1 MRAFILV
8 DDADSMSEFS
18 DELVIL
24 LTEPEE
30 ENEDFSSVL
39 SSLPSLSS
47 VYNKNENESKCVGIV
62 FGDKFIPTKPKA
74 GNVKEWMK
82 KSVWGEAGMDK
93 ESKEM
98 EEMIMKA
105 IQEEK
110 ARMKAEALAK
120 AMKIVKEEEARME
133 EEENE
138 MDMKRQKI
146 DEKEEVREAEK
157 EVEVKEERIPEE
169 TKKEEVNTKEEKTD
183 VKEESMEERTT
194 EEETKREEATNT
206 KEERT
211 TEETKKEEEMK
222 TRETKEERVPEE
234 TKKEEVKAKEE
245 TMKTEEIKK
254 EEVKTTEEEEANA
267 EKEPTQ
273 TEETEEAVVAS
284 EAKNPPTVSQNEEP
298 NSFAAVNEETKTDE
312 AEEGLPVQTE
322 QSKELLRD
330 CLGTIRQQING
341 VTVTLG
347 LRMGDSASTCTLVVC
362 RKGAYEKF
370 FNMQKDDVP
379 FTVRFMDKRYPFSVG
394 VESSMKEVRQR
405 AISVSS
411 VSSPYE

>member
-62 FGDKFIPTKPKA
+62 FGDRFIPTKPKA
-74 GNVKEWMK
+74 GKEWMK

-105 IQEEK
+105 IREEK
-110 ARMKAEALAK
+110 ARMK
-120 AMKIVKEEEARME
+120 EEEME
-133 EEENE
+133 
-138 MDMKRQKI
+138 MKTIRWKV
-146 DEKEEVREAEK
+146 DYDDEEVREAEK
-157 EVEVKEERIPEE
+157 EERVPEE

-194 EEETKREEATNT
+194 EEETKEEEVKTEIEVIT
-206 KEERT
+206 KE
-211 TEETKKEEEMK
+211 EETKKE
-222 TRETKEERVPEE
+222 
-234 TKKEEVKAKEE
+234 
-245 TMKTEEIKK
+245 

-284 EAKNPPTVSQNEEP
+284 EAKNPPTVIQNEEP
-298 NSFAAVNEETKTDE
+298 SNVIAVKEETKTDE

-322 QSKELLRD
+322 EQSKELLKD

-347 LRMGDSASTCTLVVC
+347 LRMGDLASTCTLVVC

-411 VSSPYE
+411 TSSLDE

>member
-62 FGDKFIPTKPKA
+62 FGDRFIPTKPKA
-74 GNVKEWMK
+74 GKEWMK
-82 KSVWGEAGMDK
+82 KSVRGEAGMDK
-93 ESKEM
+93 ESEEM

-105 IQEEK
+105 IREEK
-110 ARMKAEALAK
+110 ARMKEEAKAK

-157 EVEVKEERIPEE
+157 EVEVKEER
-169 TKKEEVNTKEEKTD
+169 
-183 VKEESMEERTT
+183 
-194 EEETKREEATNT
+194 
-206 KEERT
+206 
-211 TEETKKEEEMK
+211 
-222 TRETKEERVPEE
+222 VPEE
-234 TKKEEVKAKEE
+234 TREEVKTEIEVITKEE
-245 TMKTEEIKK
+245 ETKK
-254 EEVKTTEEEEANA
+254 EEVKTTEEEEASA
-267 EKEPTQ
+267 DKETTQ

-322 QSKELLRD
+322 EQSKELLRD

-347 LRMGDSASTCTLVVC
+347 LRMGDLASTCTLAVC

>member
-62 FGDKFIPTKPKA
+62 FGDRFIPTKPKA
-74 GNVKEWMK
+74 GKEWMK

-110 ARMKAEALAK
+110 ARMK
-120 AMKIVKEEEARME
+120 EE
-133 EEENE
+133 E
-138 MDMKRQKI
+138 MDMKTIRWKV
-146 DEKEEVREAEK
+146 DYDDEEVREAEK
-157 EVEVKEERIPEE
+157 EERVPEE

-194 EEETKREEATNT
+194 EEETK
-206 KEERT
+206 
-211 TEETKKEEEMK
+211 EEE
-222 TRETKEERVPEE
+222 VN
-234 TKKEEVKAKEE
+234 
-245 TMKTEEIKK
+245 TEI
-254 EEVKTTEEEEANA
+254 EVKTTKEEEASA

-284 EAKNPPTVSQNEEP
+284 EANNPPTVSQNEEP
-298 NSFAAVNEETKTDE
+298 SNVIAVKEETKTDE
-312 AEEGLPVQTE
+312 AEEGLPVQTEE

-394 VESSMKEVRQR
+394 VESSRKVVRQR

>member
-62 FGDKFIPTKPKA
+62 FGDRFIPTKPKA
-74 GNVKEWMK
+74 GKEWMK

-110 ARMKAEALAK
+110 ARMK
-120 AMKIVKEEEARME
+120 EEEME
-133 EEENE
+133 
-138 MDMKRQKI
+138 MKTIRWKV
-146 DEKEEVREAEK
+146 DYDDEEVREAEK
-157 EVEVKEERIPEE
+157 EERVPEE

-194 EEETKREEATNT
+194 EEETKE
-206 KEERT
+206 
-211 TEETKKEEEMK
+211 
-222 TRETKEERVPEE
+222 
-234 TKKEEVKAKEE
+234 EEVK
-245 TMKTEEIKK
+245 TEI
-254 EEVKTTEEEEANA
+254 EVKTTEEEEASA

-322 QSKELLRD
+322 EQSEELLRD

>member
-62 FGDKFIPTKPKA
+62 FGDRFIPTKPKA

-105 IQEEK
+105 IREEK
-110 ARMKAEALAK
+110 ARMKEEAKAR

-157 EVEVKEERIPEE
+157 EVEVKEKRIPEE
-169 TKKEEVNTKEEKTD
+169 TREEVNTNEETTRKEE
-183 VKEESMEERTT
+183 
-194 EEETKREEATNT
+194 A
-206 KEERT
+206 
-211 TEETKKEEEMK
+211 KEEE
-222 TRETKEERVPEE
+222 V
-234 TKKEEVKAKEE
+234 
-245 TMKTEEIKK
+245 KTEI
-254 EEVKTTEEEEANA
+254 EVKTTEEEEASA
-267 EKEPTQ
+267 DKEPTQ

-284 EAKNPPTVSQNEEP
+284 EANNPPTVIQNEETP
-298 NSFAAVNEETKTDE
+298 NVIAVKEETKTDE

-322 QSKELLRD
+322 EQSKELLKD

-411 VSSPYE
+411 TSSLDE

>member
-62 FGDKFIPTKPKA
+62 FGDRFIPTKPKA
-74 GNVKEWMK
+74 GKEWMK

-110 ARMKAEALAK
+110 ARMK
-120 AMKIVKEEEARME
+120 EEEME
-133 EEENE
+133 
-138 MDMKRQKI
+138 MKTIRWKV
-146 DEKEEVREAEK
+146 DYDDEEVREAEK
-157 EVEVKEERIPEE
+157 EERVPEE

-194 EEETKREEATNT
+194 EEETKE
-206 KEERT
+206 
-211 TEETKKEEEMK
+211 
-222 TRETKEERVPEE
+222 
-234 TKKEEVKAKEE
+234 
-245 TMKTEEIKK
+245 
-254 EEVKTTEEEEANA
+254 EEVKTEIEVKTTKEEEASA

-284 EAKNPPTVSQNEEP
+284 EAKNPPTVIQNEEP
-298 NSFAAVNEETKTDE
+298 SNVIAVKEETKTDE
-312 AEEGLPVQTE
+312 AEEGLPVQTEE

-347 LRMGDSASTCTLVVC
+347 LRMGDLASTCTLAVC

-411 VSSPYE
+411 TSSLDE

>member
-24 LTEPEE
+24 FTEPEE

-62 FGDKFIPTKPKA
+62 FGDRFIPTKPKA
-74 GNVKEWMK
+74 GKEWMK

-105 IQEEK
+105 IREEK
-110 ARMKAEALAK
+110 ARMKEEAKAR
-120 AMKIVKEEEARME
+120 AMKIVKEEAIME

-146 DEKEEVREAEK
+146 VEKEEVREAEK
-157 EVEVKEERIPEE
+157 EVEVKEESIPEE
-169 TKKEEVNTKEEKTD
+169 TKKEEEVKTEIDVITK
-183 VKEESMEERTT
+183 
-194 EEETKREEATNT
+194 EEETK
-206 KEERT
+206 
-211 TEETKKEEEMK
+211 
-222 TRETKEERVPEE
+222 
-234 TKKEEVKAKEE
+234 
-245 TMKTEEIKK
+245 KK
-254 EEVKTTEEEEANA
+254 EEVKTTEEEEASA

-298 NSFAAVNEETKTDE
+298 SNVIAVKEETKTDE

-322 QSKELLRD
+322 EQSKELLKD

-347 LRMGDSASTCTLVVC
+347 LRMGDLASTCTLAVC

-411 VSSPYE
+411 TSSPYE

>member
-1 MRAFILV
+1 
-8 DDADSMSEFS
+8 
-18 DELVIL
+18 
-24 LTEPEE
+24 
-30 ENEDFSSVL
+30 
-39 SSLPSLSS
+39 
-47 VYNKNENESKCVGIV
+47 
-62 FGDKFIPTKPKA
+62 
-74 GNVKEWMK
+74 
-82 KSVWGEAGMDK
+82 
-93 ESKEM
+93 
-98 EEMIMKA
+98 MKA

-110 ARMKAEALAK
+110 ARMK
-120 AMKIVKEEEARME
+120 EEEME
-133 EEENE
+133 
-138 MDMKRQKI
+138 MKTIRWKV
-146 DEKEEVREAEK
+146 DYDDEEVREAEK
-157 EVEVKEERIPEE
+157 EERVPEE

-194 EEETKREEATNT
+194 EEETKE
-206 KEERT
+206 
-211 TEETKKEEEMK
+211 
-222 TRETKEERVPEE
+222 
-234 TKKEEVKAKEE
+234 
-245 TMKTEEIKK
+245 
-254 EEVKTTEEEEANA
+254 EEVKTEIEVKTTKEEEASA

-284 EAKNPPTVSQNEEP
+284 EANNPPTVIQNEETP
-298 NSFAAVNEETKTDE
+298 NVIAVKEETKTDE
-312 AEEGLPVQTE
+312 AEEGLPVQTEE

-347 LRMGDSASTCTLVVC
+347 LRMGDLASTCTLVVC

>member
-24 LTEPEE
+24 FTEPEE

-62 FGDKFIPTKPKA
+62 FGDRFIPTKPKA
-74 GNVKEWMK
+74 GKEWMK

-110 ARMKAEALAK
+110 ARMKEEAKAK

-157 EVEVKEERIPEE
+157 E
-169 TKKEEVNTKEEKTD
+169 
-183 VKEESMEERTT
+183 
-194 EEETKREEATNT
+194 
-206 KEERT
+206 
-211 TEETKKEEEMK
+211 
-222 TRETKEERVPEE
+222 ERVPEE
-234 TKKEEVKAKEE
+234 TKKEEEVKTEIDVITKEE
-245 TMKTEEIKK
+245 ETKK
-254 EEVKTTEEEEANA
+254 EEEVKTTEEEEASA

-322 QSKELLRD
+322 ESEELLRD

>member
-62 FGDKFIPTKPKA
+62 FGDRFIPTKPKA
-74 GNVKEWMK
+74 GKEWMK

-105 IQEEK
+105 IREEK
-110 ARMKAEALAK
+110 ARMK
-120 AMKIVKEEEARME
+120 EEEME
-133 EEENE
+133 
-138 MDMKRQKI
+138 MKTIRWKV
-146 DEKEEVREAEK
+146 DYDDEEVREAEK
-157 EVEVKEERIPEE
+157 EERVPEE

-194 EEETKREEATNT
+194 EEETKE
-206 KEERT
+206 
-211 TEETKKEEEMK
+211 
-222 TRETKEERVPEE
+222 
-234 TKKEEVKAKEE
+234 
-245 TMKTEEIKK
+245 
-254 EEVKTTEEEEANA
+254 EEVKTEIEVKTTKEEEASA

-284 EAKNPPTVSQNEEP
+284 EAKNPPTVIQNEETP

-312 AEEGLPVQTE
+312 AEEGLPVQTEE

-347 LRMGDSASTCTLVVC
+347 LRMGDLASTCTLVVC

-411 VSSPYE
+411 TSSLDE

>member
-24 LTEPEE
+24 FTEPEE

-62 FGDKFIPTKPKA
+62 FGDRFIPTKPKA
-74 GNVKEWMK
+74 GKEWMK

-110 ARMKAEALAK
+110 ARMK
-120 AMKIVKEEEARME
+120 KEEME
-133 EEENE
+133 
-138 MDMKRQKI
+138 MKTIRWKV
-146 DEKEEVREAEK
+146 DYDDEEVREAEK
-157 EVEVKEERIPEE
+157 EERVPEE

-194 EEETKREEATNT
+194 EEETKE
-206 KEERT
+206 
-211 TEETKKEEEMK
+211 
-222 TRETKEERVPEE
+222 
-234 TKKEEVKAKEE
+234 
-245 TMKTEEIKK
+245 
-254 EEVKTTEEEEANA
+254 EEVKTEIEVKTTKEEEASA

-284 EAKNPPTVSQNEEP
+284 EANNPPTVIQNEETP
-298 NSFAAVNEETKTDE
+298 NVIAVKEETKTDE

-322 QSKELLRD
+322 EQSKELLKD

-347 LRMGDSASTCTLVVC
+347 LRMGDLASTCTLVVC

-411 VSSPYE
+411 VSSLDE

>member
-62 FGDKFIPTKPKA
+62 FGDRFIPTKPKA
-74 GNVKEWMK
+74 GKEWMK

-110 ARMKAEALAK
+110 ARMK
-120 AMKIVKEEEARME
+120 EE
-133 EEENE
+133 E
-138 MDMKRQKI
+138 MDMKTIRWKV
-146 DEKEEVREAEK
+146 DYDDEEVREAEK
-157 EVEVKEERIPEE
+157 EERVPEE

-194 EEETKREEATNT
+194 EEETK
-206 KEERT
+206 
-211 TEETKKEEEMK
+211 EEE
-222 TRETKEERVPEE
+222 VN
-234 TKKEEVKAKEE
+234 
-245 TMKTEEIKK
+245 TEI
-254 EEVKTTEEEEANA
+254 EVKTTKEEEASA

-284 EAKNPPTVSQNEEP
+284 EANNPPTVSQNEEP
-298 NSFAAVNEETKTDE
+298 SNVIAVKEETKTDE
-312 AEEGLPVQTE
+312 AEEGLPVQTEE

>member
-62 FGDKFIPTKPKA
+62 FGDRFIPTKPKV
-74 GNVKEWMK
+74 GKEWMK

-110 ARMKAEALAK
+110 ARMKEEAKAR

-157 EVEVKEERIPEE
+157 EVEVKEERVPEE
-169 TKKEEVNTKEEKTD
+169 TREEVKTEIDVITK
-183 VKEESMEERTT
+183 
-194 EEETKREEATNT
+194 EEETK
-206 KEERT
+206 
-211 TEETKKEEEMK
+211 
-222 TRETKEERVPEE
+222 
-234 TKKEEVKAKEE
+234 
-245 TMKTEEIKK
+245 KK
-254 EEVKTTEEEEANA
+254 EEVKTTKEEEANA

-284 EAKNPPTVSQNEEP
+284 EANNPPTVIQNEETP
-298 NSFAAVNEETKTDE
+298 NVIAVKEETKTDE
-312 AEEGLPVQTE
+312 AEEGLPVQTEE

-347 LRMGDSASTCTLVVC
+347 LRMGDLASTCTLVVC

-411 VSSPYE
+411 TSSLDE

>member
-24 LTEPEE
+24 FTEPEE

-62 FGDKFIPTKPKA
+62 FGDRFIPTKPKA
-74 GNVKEWMK
+74 GKEWMK

-110 ARMKAEALAK
+110 ARMKEEAKAR

-133 EEENE
+133 EEETE

-146 DEKEEVREAEK
+146 VEKEEVREAEK
-157 EVEVKEERIPEE
+157 EVEVKEERVPEE
-169 TKKEEVNTKEEKTD
+169 TREEVNTNEETTRKEE
-183 VKEESMEERTT
+183 
-194 EEETKREEATNT
+194 A
-206 KEERT
+206 
-211 TEETKKEEEMK
+211 KEEE
-222 TRETKEERVPEE
+222 V
-234 TKKEEVKAKEE
+234 
-245 TMKTEEIKK
+245 KTEI
-254 EEVKTTEEEEANA
+254 EVKTTEEEEANA
-267 EKEPTQ
+267 DKEPTQ

-284 EAKNPPTVSQNEEP
+284 EANNPPTVIQNEETP
-298 NSFAAVNEETKTDE
+298 NVIAVKEETKTDE
-312 AEEGLPVQTE
+312 AEEGLPVQTEE

-347 LRMGDSASTCTLVVC
+347 LRMGDLASTCTLVVC

>member
-62 FGDKFIPTKPKA
+62 FGDRFIPTKPKA

-105 IQEEK
+105 IREEK
-110 ARMKAEALAK
+110 
-120 AMKIVKEEEARME
+120 ARME

-157 EVEVKEERIPEE
+157 EVEVKEKRIPEE
-169 TKKEEVNTKEEKTD
+169 TREEVKTEIEVITKE
-183 VKEESMEERTT
+183 
-194 EEETKREEATNT
+194 
-206 KEERT
+206 
-211 TEETKKEEEMK
+211 EETKKE
-222 TRETKEERVPEE
+222 
-234 TKKEEVKAKEE
+234 
-245 TMKTEEIKK
+245 

-312 AEEGLPVQTE
+312 AEEGLPVQTEE

>member
-24 LTEPEE
+24 FTEPEE

-62 FGDKFIPTKPKA
+62 FGDKFIPTKPKV
-74 GNVKEWMK
+74 GKEWMK

-105 IQEEK
+105 IREEK
-110 ARMKAEALAK
+110 ARMKEEAKAK

-169 TKKEEVNTKEEKTD
+169 TREEVKTEIDVITK
-183 VKEESMEERTT
+183 
-194 EEETKREEATNT
+194 EEETK
-206 KEERT
+206 
-211 TEETKKEEEMK
+211 
-222 TRETKEERVPEE
+222 
-234 TKKEEVKAKEE
+234 
-245 TMKTEEIKK
+245 KK

-284 EAKNPPTVSQNEEP
+284 EAKNPPTVIQNEEP
-298 NSFAAVNEETKTDE
+298 SNVIAVKEETKTDE

-322 QSKELLRD
+322 EQSKELLKD

-347 LRMGDSASTCTLVVC
+347 LRMGDSASTCTLAVC

-411 VSSPYE
+411 TSSLDE

>member
-24 LTEPEE
+24 FTEPEE

-62 FGDKFIPTKPKA
+62 FGDRFIPTKPKA
-74 GNVKEWMK
+74 GKEWMK

-105 IQEEK
+105 IREEK
-110 ARMKAEALAK
+110 ARMKEEAKAR
-120 AMKIVKEEEARME
+120 AMKIVKEEEAIME

-157 EVEVKEERIPEE
+157 EVEVKEER
-169 TKKEEVNTKEEKTD
+169 
-183 VKEESMEERTT
+183 
-194 EEETKREEATNT
+194 
-206 KEERT
+206 
-211 TEETKKEEEMK
+211 
-222 TRETKEERVPEE
+222 VPEE
-234 TKKEEVKAKEE
+234 TKKEEEVKTEIDVITKEE
-245 TMKTEEIKK
+245 ETKKK

-267 EKEPTQ
+267 DKEPTQ

-284 EAKNPPTVSQNEEP
+284 EANNPPTVIQNEETP
-298 NSFAAVNEETKTDE
+298 NVIAVKEETKTDE
-312 AEEGLPVQTE
+312 AEEGLPVQTEE

-347 LRMGDSASTCTLVVC
+347 LRMGDSASTCTLAVC

>member
-24 LTEPEE
+24 FTEPEE

-62 FGDKFIPTKPKA
+62 FGDRFIPTKPKA

-110 ARMKAEALAK
+110 ARMKEEAKAK

-146 DEKEEVREAEK
+146 DEMEEVREAEK
-157 EVEVKEERIPEE
+157 EVEVKEERVPEE

-194 EEETKREEATNT
+194 EEETKEEEVKTEIDVIT
-206 KEERT
+206 KE
-211 TEETKKEEEMK
+211 EETKK
-222 TRETKEERVPEE
+222 
-234 TKKEEVKAKEE
+234 KA
-245 TMKTEEIKK
+245 
-254 EEVKTTEEEEANA
+254 EVKTTKEEEASA

-298 NSFAAVNEETKTDE
+298 NSFVAVKEETKTDE
-312 AEEGLPVQTE
+312 AEEGLPVQTEE

-347 LRMGDSASTCTLVVC
+347 LRMGDLASTCTLVVC

>member
-62 FGDKFIPTKPKA
+62 FGDRFIPTKPKA

-105 IQEEK
+105 IREEK
-110 ARMKAEALAK
+110 ARMKEEAKAR

-157 EVEVKEERIPEE
+157 EVEVKEKRIPEE
-169 TKKEEVNTKEEKTD
+169 TREEVNTNEETTRKEE
-183 VKEESMEERTT
+183 
-194 EEETKREEATNT
+194 A
-206 KEERT
+206 
-211 TEETKKEEEMK
+211 KEEE
-222 TRETKEERVPEE
+222 V
-234 TKKEEVKAKEE
+234 
-245 TMKTEEIKK
+245 KTEI
-254 EEVKTTEEEEANA
+254 EVKTTEEEEASA
-267 EKEPTQ
+267 DKEPTQ

-284 EAKNPPTVSQNEEP
+284 EANNPPTVIQNEETP
-298 NSFAAVNEETKTDE
+298 NVIAVKEETKTDE

-322 QSKELLRD
+322 EQSKELLKD

>member
-24 LTEPEE
+24 FTEPEE

-62 FGDKFIPTKPKA
+62 FGDRFIPTKPKA
-74 GNVKEWMK
+74 GKEWMK

-105 IQEEK
+105 IREEK
-110 ARMKAEALAK
+110 ARMK
-120 AMKIVKEEEARME
+120 EEEME
-133 EEENE
+133 
-138 MDMKRQKI
+138 MKTIRWKV
-146 DEKEEVREAEK
+146 DYDDEEVREAEK
-157 EVEVKEERIPEE
+157 EERVPEE

-194 EEETKREEATNT
+194 EEETKE
-206 KEERT
+206 
-211 TEETKKEEEMK
+211 
-222 TRETKEERVPEE
+222 
-234 TKKEEVKAKEE
+234 
-245 TMKTEEIKK
+245 
-254 EEVKTTEEEEANA
+254 EEVKTEIEVKTTKEEEASA

-322 QSKELLRD
+322 EQSKELLRD

-347 LRMGDSASTCTLVVC
+347 LRMGDLASTCTLVVC

-411 VSSPYE
+411 TSSLDE

>member
-18 DELVIL
+18 NELVIL
-24 LTEPEE
+24 FTEPEE

-74 GNVKEWMK
+74 GKEWMK

-110 ARMKAEALAK
+110 ARMKEEAKAR

-157 EVEVKEERIPEE
+157 EVEVKEERVPEE

-254 EEVKTTEEEEANA
+254 EEVKTTEEEEASA
-267 EKEPTQ
+267 DKETTQ

-322 QSKELLRD
+322 ESEELLRD

>member
-24 LTEPEE
+24 FTEPEE

-62 FGDKFIPTKPKA
+62 FGDRFIPTKPKA
-74 GNVKEWMK
+74 GKEWMK

-110 ARMKAEALAK
+110 ARMKEEAKAR

-157 EVEVKEERIPEE
+157 EVEVKEER
-169 TKKEEVNTKEEKTD
+169 
-183 VKEESMEERTT
+183 
-194 EEETKREEATNT
+194 
-206 KEERT
+206 
-211 TEETKKEEEMK
+211 
-222 TRETKEERVPEE
+222 VPEE
-234 TKKEEVKAKEE
+234 TKKE
-245 TMKTEEIKK
+245 

-322 QSKELLRD
+322 EQSKELLKD

-347 LRMGDSASTCTLVVC
+347 LRMGDLASTCTLVVC

-411 VSSPYE
+411 TSSLDE

>member
-62 FGDKFIPTKPKA
+62 FGDRFIPTKPKA
-74 GNVKEWMK
+74 GKEWMK

-105 IQEEK
+105 IREEK
-110 ARMKAEALAK
+110 ARMKEEAKAR

-169 TKKEEVNTKEEKTD
+169 TREEVKTEIEVITKEE
-183 VKEESMEERTT
+183 
-194 EEETKREEATNT
+194 ET
-206 KEERT
+206 
-211 TEETKKEEEMK
+211 
-222 TRETKEERVPEE
+222 
-234 TKKEEVKAKEE
+234 
-245 TMKTEEIKK
+245 KK
-254 EEVKTTEEEEANA
+254 EEVKTTEEEEASA

-322 QSKELLRD
+322 ESEELLRD

>member
-62 FGDKFIPTKPKA
+62 FGDRFIPTKPKA
-74 GNVKEWMK
+74 GKEWMK
-82 KSVWGEAGMDK
+82 KSVRGEAGMDK

-110 ARMKAEALAK
+110 ARMKEEAKAK

-157 EVEVKEERIPEE
+157 EVEVKEER
-169 TKKEEVNTKEEKTD
+169 
-183 VKEESMEERTT
+183 
-194 EEETKREEATNT
+194 
-206 KEERT
+206 
-211 TEETKKEEEMK
+211 
-222 TRETKEERVPEE
+222 VPEE
-234 TKKEEVKAKEE
+234 TREEVKTEIEVITKEE
-245 TMKTEEIKK
+245 ETKK
-254 EEVKTTEEEEANA
+254 EEVKTTEEEEASA
-267 EKEPTQ
+267 DKETTQ

-322 QSKELLRD
+322 EQSEELLRD

>member
-24 LTEPEE
+24 FTEPEE

-62 FGDKFIPTKPKA
+62 FGDKFIPTKPKV
-74 GNVKEWMK
+74 GKEWMK

-110 ARMKAEALAK
+110 ARMK
-120 AMKIVKEEEARME
+120 EEEME
-133 EEENE
+133 
-138 MDMKRQKI
+138 MKTIRWKV
-146 DEKEEVREAEK
+146 DYDDEEVREAEK
-157 EVEVKEERIPEE
+157 EERVPEE

-194 EEETKREEATNT
+194 EEETKE
-206 KEERT
+206 
-211 TEETKKEEEMK
+211 
-222 TRETKEERVPEE
+222 
-234 TKKEEVKAKEE
+234 
-245 TMKTEEIKK
+245 
-254 EEVKTTEEEEANA
+254 EEVKTEIEVKTTKEEEASA

-284 EAKNPPTVSQNEEP
+284 EAKNPPTVIQNEEP
-298 NSFAAVNEETKTDE
+298 SNVIAVKEETKTDE

-322 QSKELLRD
+322 EQSKELLKD

-347 LRMGDSASTCTLVVC
+347 LRMGDSASTCTLAVC

-411 VSSPYE
+411 TSSPYE

>member
-24 LTEPEE
+24 FTEPEE

-62 FGDKFIPTKPKA
+62 FGDRFIPTKPKA
-74 GNVKEWMK
+74 GKEWMK

-110 ARMKAEALAK
+110 ARMK
-120 AMKIVKEEEARME
+120 EEEME
-133 EEENE
+133 
-138 MDMKRQKI
+138 MKTIRWKV
-146 DEKEEVREAEK
+146 DYDDEEVREAEK
-157 EVEVKEERIPEE
+157 EERVPEE

-194 EEETKREEATNT
+194 EEETKE
-206 KEERT
+206 
-211 TEETKKEEEMK
+211 
-222 TRETKEERVPEE
+222 
-234 TKKEEVKAKEE
+234 
-245 TMKTEEIKK
+245 
-254 EEVKTTEEEEANA
+254 EEVKTEIEVKTTKEEEASA

-284 EAKNPPTVSQNEEP
+284 EANNPPTVIQNEETP
-298 NSFAAVNEETKTDE
+298 NVIAVKEETKTDE

-322 QSKELLRD
+322 EQSKELLKD

-347 LRMGDSASTCTLVVC
+347 LRMGDLASTCTLVVC

>member
-105 IQEEK
+105 IREEK
-110 ARMKAEALAK
+110 ARMK
-120 AMKIVKEEEARME
+120 EEEME
-133 EEENE
+133 
-138 MDMKRQKI
+138 MKTIRWKVDYD
-146 DEKEEVREAEK
+146 DEKVREAEK
-157 EVEVKEERIPEE
+157 EERVPEE
-169 TKKEEVNTKEEKTD
+169 PKKEEVNTKEEKTD

-194 EEETKREEATNT
+194 EEETKE
-206 KEERT
+206 
-211 TEETKKEEEMK
+211 
-222 TRETKEERVPEE
+222 
-234 TKKEEVKAKEE
+234 EEVK
-245 TMKTEEIKK
+245 TEI
-254 EEVKTTEEEEANA
+254 EVKTTEEEEASA
-267 EKEPTQ
+267 DKEPTQ

-284 EAKNPPTVSQNEEP
+284 EANNPPTVIQNEETP
-298 NSFAAVNEETKTDE
+298 NVIAVKEETKTDE
-312 AEEGLPVQTE
+312 AEEGLPVQTEE

-347 LRMGDSASTCTLVVC
+347 LKMGDLASTCTLVVC

-411 VSSPYE
+411 TSSLDE

>member
-62 FGDKFIPTKPKA
+62 FGDRFIPTKPKA
-74 GNVKEWMK
+74 GKEWMK

-110 ARMKAEALAK
+110 ARMKEEAKAR

-169 TKKEEVNTKEEKTD
+169 TREEVKTEIDVITKEEETKKKEEVNTKEEKTD

-194 EEETKREEATNT
+194 EEETKE
-206 KEERT
+206 
-211 TEETKKEEEMK
+211 
-222 TRETKEERVPEE
+222 
-234 TKKEEVKAKEE
+234 EEVK
-245 TMKTEEIKK
+245 TEI
-254 EEVKTTEEEEANA
+254 EVKTTEEEEASA

-284 EAKNPPTVSQNEEP
+284 EANNPPTVSQNEEP
-298 NSFAAVNEETKTDE
+298 SNVIAVKEETKTDE

-322 QSKELLRD
+322 ESEELLRD

>member
-62 FGDKFIPTKPKA
+62 FGDRFIPTKPKA
-74 GNVKEWMK
+74 GKEWMK

-110 ARMKAEALAK
+110 ARMK
-120 AMKIVKEEEARME
+120 EEEME
-133 EEENE
+133 
-138 MDMKRQKI
+138 MKTIRWKV
-146 DEKEEVREAEK
+146 DYDDEEVREAEK
-157 EVEVKEERIPEE
+157 EERVPEE

-194 EEETKREEATNT
+194 EEETKE
-206 KEERT
+206 
-211 TEETKKEEEMK
+211 
-222 TRETKEERVPEE
+222 
-234 TKKEEVKAKEE
+234 EEVK
-245 TMKTEEIKK
+245 TEI
-254 EEVKTTEEEEANA
+254 EVKTTEEEEANA

-284 EAKNPPTVSQNEEP
+284 EANNPPTVIQNEETP
-298 NSFAAVNEETKTDE
+298 NVIAVKEETKTDE

-322 QSKELLRD
+322 EQSEELLRD

-347 LRMGDSASTCTLVVC
+347 LKMGDSASTCTLVVC
-362 RKGAYEKF
+362 RKGACEKF

-411 VSSPYE
+411 TSSLDE

>member
-62 FGDKFIPTKPKA
+62 FGDRFIPTKPKA
-74 GNVKEWMK
+74 GKEWMK

-110 ARMKAEALAK
+110 ARMKEEAKAK

-157 EVEVKEERIPEE
+157 EVEVKEKRIPEE
-169 TKKEEVNTKEEKTD
+169 TREEVKTEIEVITKEE
-183 VKEESMEERTT
+183 
-194 EEETKREEATNT
+194 ET
-206 KEERT
+206 
-211 TEETKKEEEMK
+211 
-222 TRETKEERVPEE
+222 
-234 TKKEEVKAKEE
+234 
-245 TMKTEEIKK
+245 KK
-254 EEVKTTEEEEANA
+254 EEVKTTEEEEASA
-267 EKEPTQ
+267 DKETTQ

-322 QSKELLRD
+322 ESEELLRD

-347 LRMGDSASTCTLVVC
+347 LRMGDLASTCTLVVC

>member
-24 LTEPEE
+24 FTEPEE

-62 FGDKFIPTKPKA
+62 FGDRFIPTKPKA
-74 GNVKEWMK
+74 GKEWMK

-105 IQEEK
+105 IREEK
-110 ARMKAEALAK
+110 ARMKEEAKAR
-120 AMKIVKEEEARME
+120 AMKIVKEEEAIME

-157 EVEVKEERIPEE
+157 EVEVKEERVPEETKKEENPNEERTEVKEESIPEE
-169 TKKEEVNTKEEKTD
+169 TKKEEEVKTEIDVITK
-183 VKEESMEERTT
+183 
-194 EEETKREEATNT
+194 EEETK
-206 KEERT
+206 
-211 TEETKKEEEMK
+211 
-222 TRETKEERVPEE
+222 
-234 TKKEEVKAKEE
+234 
-245 TMKTEEIKK
+245 KK
-254 EEVKTTEEEEANA
+254 EEVKTTEEEEASA
-267 EKEPTQ
+267 DKEPTQ

-298 NSFAAVNEETKTDE
+298 SNVIAVKEETKTDE
-312 AEEGLPVQTE
+312 AEEGLPVQTEE

>member
-24 LTEPEE
+24 FTEPEE

-62 FGDKFIPTKPKA
+62 FGDRFIPTKPKV
-74 GNVKEWMK
+74 GKEWMK

-110 ARMKAEALAK
+110 ARMK
-120 AMKIVKEEEARME
+120 EEEME
-133 EEENE
+133 
-138 MDMKRQKI
+138 MKTIRWKV
-146 DEKEEVREAEK
+146 DYDDEEVREAEK
-157 EVEVKEERIPEE
+157 EERVPEE

-194 EEETKREEATNT
+194 EEETKE
-206 KEERT
+206 
-211 TEETKKEEEMK
+211 
-222 TRETKEERVPEE
+222 
-234 TKKEEVKAKEE
+234 
-245 TMKTEEIKK
+245 
-254 EEVKTTEEEEANA
+254 EEVKTEIEVKTTKEEEASA

-322 QSKELLRD
+322 EQSKELLRD

-347 LRMGDSASTCTLVVC
+347 LRMGDLASTCTLVVC

>member
-62 FGDKFIPTKPKA
+62 FGDRFIPTKPKV
-74 GNVKEWMK
+74 GKEWMK

-105 IQEEK
+105 IREEK
-110 ARMKAEALAK
+110 ARMKEEAKAR
-120 AMKIVKEEEARME
+120 AMKIVKEEEAIME
-133 EEENE
+133 EEETE

-146 DEKEEVREAEK
+146 DEKEEVREVEK
-157 EVEVKEERIPEE
+157 EVEVKEKRVPEE
-169 TKKEEVNTKEEKTD
+169 TREEVNTKEETTR
-183 VKEESMEERTT
+183 KEE
-194 EEETKREEATNT
+194 A
-206 KEERT
+206 
-211 TEETKKEEEMK
+211 KEEEVK
-222 TRETKEERVPEE
+222 T
-234 TKKEEVKAKEE
+234 
-245 TMKTEEIKK
+245 TE

-267 EKEPTQ
+267 DKEPTQ

-298 NSFAAVNEETKTDE
+298 SNVIAVKEETKTDE
-312 AEEGLPVQTE
+312 AEEGLPVQTEE

-347 LRMGDSASTCTLVVC
+347 LRMGDLASTCTLVVC

-411 VSSPYE
+411 TSSLDE

>member
-62 FGDKFIPTKPKA
+62 FGDRFIPTKPKA
-74 GNVKEWMK
+74 GKEWMK

-105 IQEEK
+105 IREEK

-157 EVEVKEERIPEE
+157 EVEVKEERVPEE

-194 EEETKREEATNT
+194 EEETKE
-206 KEERT
+206 
-211 TEETKKEEEMK
+211 
-222 TRETKEERVPEE
+222 
-234 TKKEEVKAKEE
+234 
-245 TMKTEEIKK
+245 
-254 EEVKTTEEEEANA
+254 EEVKTEIEVKTTKEEEASA

-322 QSKELLRD
+322 ESEELLRD

>member
-82 KSVWGEAGMDK
+82 KSVRGEAGMDK

-157 EVEVKEERIPEE
+157 EVEVKEKRIPEE
-169 TKKEEVNTKEEKTD
+169 TREEVKTEIEVITKE
-183 VKEESMEERTT
+183 
-194 EEETKREEATNT
+194 
-206 KEERT
+206 
-211 TEETKKEEEMK
+211 EETKKE
-222 TRETKEERVPEE
+222 
-234 TKKEEVKAKEE
+234 
-245 TMKTEEIKK
+245 

-322 QSKELLRD
+322 ESEELLRD